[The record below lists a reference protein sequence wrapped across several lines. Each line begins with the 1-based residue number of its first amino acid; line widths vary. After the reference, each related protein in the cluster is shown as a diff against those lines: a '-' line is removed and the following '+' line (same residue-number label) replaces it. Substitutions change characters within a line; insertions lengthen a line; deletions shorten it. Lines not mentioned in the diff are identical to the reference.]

1 MIQSILNPNSLTQ
14 ESKFFLRAS
23 LEQPILSVHQPRSNA
38 DPCMLMIAKSKT
50 KMHYSFFW
58 HQFLPLLSP
67 TIIFFIFLNNYT
79 YSPYHRTYNVCVY
92 FYKVFFFLK
101 LTYLSILPTYLPI
114 YLSWLRWVFI
124 ATGGLSLVAAS
135 GGYSSLRRAG
145 FSLRWLLLLRS
156 MGSRRTGFS
165 SCGTWA
171 Q

>member
-101 LTYLSILPTYLPI
+101 LTYLSILVAL
-114 YLSWLRWVFI
+114 
-124 ATGGLSLVAAS
+124 GLHC
-135 GGYSSLRRAG
+135 YRRA
-145 FSLRWLLLLRS
+145 
-156 MGSRRTGFS
+156 FS
-165 SCGTWA
+165 SCGERGLLFVA
-171 Q
+171 ACGLLIAMASPVAEHGL